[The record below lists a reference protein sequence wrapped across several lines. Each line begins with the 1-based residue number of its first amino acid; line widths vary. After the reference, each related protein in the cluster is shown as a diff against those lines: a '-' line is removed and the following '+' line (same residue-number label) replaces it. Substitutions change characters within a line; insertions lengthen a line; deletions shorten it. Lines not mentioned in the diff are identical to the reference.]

1 MREWLDLHAEVLA
14 LQNQYGISY
23 KDAAHRLYMSE
34 VAQFKALDRGR
45 RAISSIRQR
54 IDKLLDNE
62 ILPAMKEIQRLT
74 NKDENL
80 GSGEGGDNVDINMD
94 AT

>member
-23 KDAAHRLYMSE
+23 KDAANRLYLSE
-34 VAQFKALDRGR
+34 VARFKALERGR

-54 IDKLLDNE
+54 IDRLLDNE
-62 ILPAMKEIQRLT
+62 ILPAMKEMQRLG
-74 NKDENL
+74 N
-80 GSGEGGDNVDINMD
+80 EGGTLASGKGSDNVDIDMD
-94 AT
+94 AA